1 MGRHTGPK
9 ERLSR
14 REGVNLFLKGSRS
27 FSQKAGT
34 VRKPYAPGQ
43 HGNAKRVRLS
53 NFGLQLREKQKV
65 KRLYGLREKQFRNLV
80 NEATRIGKLKNL
92 DRGLVLLRM
101 LEMRLDN
108 VLYLLG
114 MAASKNAGRQY
125 VTHGHVK
132 VNGKKMSIPSYT
144 TKVGDM
150 VELKDNNLAPSE
162 VLLKTPMWLEKD
174 GSKGKIVGQ
183 PERDQIDEGI
193 KENLIIE
200 FYSR

>member
-1 MGRHTGPK
+1 MGRYTGPK

-14 REGVNLFLKGSRS
+14 KEGVNLFLKGARS

-34 VRKPYAPGQ
+34 IRKPYGPGQ
-43 HGNAKRVRLS
+43 HGNDKKVRLS
-53 NFGLQLREKQKV
+53 NYGMQLREKQKV
-65 KRLYGLREKQFRNLV
+65 KRTYGMREKQFKNFI
-80 NEATRIGKLKNL
+80 EESTRVAKLKNL

-114 MAASKNAGRQY
+114 MSASRSAGRQFT
-125 VTHGHVK
+125 THGHVK
-132 VNGKKMSIPSYT
+132 VNGKKMDIPSYI
-144 TKVGDM
+144 TKVGDEI
-150 VELKDNNLAPSE
+150 ELKLSKLAPVE
-162 VLLKTPMWLEKD
+162 IFVKTPLWLSKE
-174 GSKGKIVGQ
+174 GSKGKVVAL

>member
-1 MGRHTGPK
+1 MGRHIGPK

-14 REGVNLFLKGSRS
+14 REGINLFLKGSRS
-27 FSQKAGT
+27 FSQKAGV

-43 HGNAKRVRLS
+43 HGNDKKVRLS
-53 NFGLQLREKQKV
+53 NYGLQLREKQKV
-65 KRLYGLREKQFRNLV
+65 KRLYGMRERQFKSLV
-80 NEATRIGKLKNL
+80 DEATRVSKLQNL

-108 VLYLLG
+108 VVYLLG
-114 MAASKNAGRQY
+114 MAPSKNAARQF

-132 VNGKKMSIPSYT
+132 LNGKKMSIPSYI
-144 TKVGDM
+144 TKVGDI
-150 VELKDNNLAPSE
+150 VELKKKTLAPAE
-162 VLLKTPMWLEKD
+162 VLVKAPVWLEKNETA
-174 GSKGKIVGQ
+174 GKVSAL